1 MGAGCTKDHFIQD
14 AAEAYIVYLLQA
26 HAVENKVAITDD
38 VAEKHNTFI
47 QYCEDRDVLDEF
59 NKSIYKENIDVV
71 IDKFILDLLAK
82 YPNRKFDFVDVEREF
97 RDKKLKGDFIIQ
109 FEDGSSI
116 SFSLKNYK
124 KGFNR
129 IQLCS
134 GTWHS
139 FLNNFLFES
148 AGVGTFFNPFTQE
161 VFQGCNREY
170 RDSLIEKLGYDA
182 LKEVYT
188 FFDSINDTIKKFYT
202 YGEQARY
209 WKNVSAQWKGDC
221 AAYGLKAA
229 EKIISA
235 LDSIPKDMVKN
246 RIIKMAGLNYDE
258 EILLVGNGKYLCSL
272 FNQKYAQI
280 LKRVNSTESVVEYIT
295 NGKGLLFTLCDSV
308 GVIVNI
314 EVPFTLQK
322 NGAWHLPKT
331 KYVGTQYHNK
341 EGVALIHGER
351 RPKKSKEIS
360 TSINTFLNLKKSGVC

>member
-1 MGAGCTKDHFIQD
+1 MGAGCAKDHFIQD

-26 HAVENKVAITDD
+26 NAVKNKVAITDD
-38 VAEKHNTFI
+38 VIVKYNTFI
-47 QYCEDRDVLDEF
+47 EYCEDRDILDEF

-235 LDSIPKDMVKN
+235 LDSIPKDMIKN